1 MLYMLAI
8 ITVSFVLAPSQKLFS
23 TSISSKG
30 GGVFFSIMIL
40 SRSMDS
46 ACEWF
51 ATRTYQDSEDMG
63 AVNR

>member
-1 MLYMLAI
+1 MLAI
-8 ITVSFVLAPSQKLFS
+8 FTVSFVLAPSQKLFS

-30 GGVFFSIMIL
+30 GVFFFPIMIL

-51 ATRTYQDSEDMG
+51 ATQTYQDSEDMD
-63 AVNR
+63 AVNRKST

>member
-30 GGVFFSIMIL
+30 GGVFSIMIL